1 MTSRDVDG
9 YANIN
14 TADDGLVLTVYPA
27 SGSGKRATLDEVK
40 AEIERLGVQAVKW
53 EDVKHVVDNA
63 TGHAVVLIPFKA
75 ANGDAQIFVEISD
88 DEMSAKITVL
98 PPEGG
103 KPATVDRVRATLAV
117 QGVVYGVRD
126 DLLKALAGPLAAQTT
141 TKADPIES
149 LAAEG
154 RHVVH
159 GADAYIEKYW
169 EKKPEPVAPGAVEN
183 KNTKMDYRNLNVI
196 DNVAKDTLLCQL
208 VPAKVGSA
216 GKTVTGK
223 VIEPT
228 VGVDMTLAPGQG
240 VALDPKDPSKFV
252 ATETGQVVLKVTETE
267 NETPA
272 GKIVLKSGT
281 LSVLAIYEVNGDLTL
296 KIGNIDFFGT
306 VLIHGSI
313 TGEYKVKAGQDVI
326 IDGVLDGG
334 EVIAGGKVQIKGGII
349 GQKTRVTADGNV
361 EAKYVRNAYVD
372 SGAVVTVVDAIMHST
387 VIASDKVVLSGR
399 GMLVGG
405 TTVAGWEVIAK
416 EIGAKSNVPTEIE
429 VGEDPRL
436 RDEIKRID
444 KESKSIVEQI
454 DKTKKGVQFLKDLS
468 AKLGGKLP
476 DDKKDMLNKLTRAQF
491 KLLSDLKVL
500 HDSKVAIDLKA
511 SAEKGKRRAKVS
523 CSGLIYPG
531 TKVTV
536 SRVSK
541 AVSMEEKF
549 TSYTE
554 DNGQIKPLPFG

>member
-14 TADDGLVLTVYPA
+14 TADDGLIVTVYPPE
-27 SGSGKRATLDEVK
+27 GSGKRCTLDSVRT
-40 AEIERLGVQAVKW
+40 EIERHDLKTVNW

-63 TGHAVVLIPFKA
+63 LGHAVVLIPSKPK
-75 ANGDAQIFVEISD
+75 NGDSQIFVEMSD
-88 DEMSAKITVL
+88 DAMSARVTIL
-98 PPEGG
+98 PPDPGG
-103 KPATVDRVRATLAV
+103 KPATLDRVKATLAT
-117 QGVVYGVRD
+117 QGVVFGLRE
-126 DLLKALAGPLAAQTT
+126 DLLNKLAAPMAALAEPGAKHEPL
-141 TKADPIES
+141 DS
-149 LAAEG
+149 LIAEG
-154 RHVVH
+154 QPVAH
-159 GADAYIEKYW
+159 GEDAFLEKYW
-169 EKKPEPVAPGAVEN
+169 EKKEAEAAAATQTGLEN
-183 KNTKMDYRNLNVI
+183 KNTRIDYRNLNVI
-196 DNVAKDTLLCQL
+196 DNVAKDSVLCKL
-208 VPAKVGSA
+208 VPAKQRHA

-223 VIEPT
+223 VIEPNVGT
-228 VGVDMTLAPGQG
+228 EMTLTAGVGVT
-240 VALDPKDPSKFV
+240 VDPKDPAQFI
-252 ATETGQVVLKVTETE
+252 AAETGQVVMKNGV
-267 NETPA
+267 
-272 GKIVLKSGT
+272 I
-281 LSVLAIYEVNGDLTL
+281 SVLAIYEVNGDLTL

-313 TGEYKVKAGQDVI
+313 TGEYKVKAGQDVV

-334 EVIAGGKVQIKGGII
+334 EVIAGGKVQIKGGVI

-436 RDEIKRID
+436 RDEIKRLD
-444 KESKSIVEQI
+444 KESKSVLEQI

-468 AKLGGKLP
+468 ATLGGKLP

-491 KLLSDLKVL
+491 KLLADLK
-500 HDSKVAIDLKA
+500 
-511 SAEKGKRRAKVS
+511 
-523 CSGLIYPG
+523 
-531 TKVTV
+531 T
-536 SRVSK
+536 
-541 AVSMEEKF
+541 
-549 TSYTE
+549 
-554 DNGQIKPLPFG
+554 